1 MEYENRNLSI
11 SLRFTYDNY
20 VYLSI
25 VMPIHKKIIR
35 ISQEEYERLKP
46 DFNTILDLYISDSE
60 YYVIG
65 TLSELKAA
73 GVNLPSA
80 FY

>member
-1 MEYENRNLSI
+1 
-11 SLRFTYDNY
+11 
-20 VYLSI
+20 
-25 VMPIHKKIIR
+25 MPIHKKIIR

-46 DFNTILDLYISDSE
+46 DFSTILDLYISDSE